1 MFGNGILTFQN
12 MKMKSA
18 QILRIGKIAIS
29 QVCCLKEFHKMNE
42 FIAEQINHFFT
53 LAIGQLTWRMIKH
66 VQ

>member
-1 MFGNGILTFQN
+1 

-18 QILRIGKIAIS
+18 QIWRIGIIAIS
-29 QVCCLKEFHKMNE
+29 QVFCLKEFDFDHNMNE